1 MTKAIFFYTDGT
13 IVERQ
18 FDSRE
23 DCNFFA
29 NCEGDHLEYWHH
41 IDEDKMGDNIFDVT
55 ILGIKFGTAEDYEE
69 MPEGTQFY
77 NFKPVMKGL
86 PEAPIFFI
94 DLESGKMEAYD
105 ESNIITWASSFKTV
119 YEASKT

>member
-1 MTKAIFFYTDGT
+1 
-13 IVERQ
+13 
-18 FDSRE
+18 
-23 DCNFFA
+23 
-29 NCEGDHLEYWHH
+29 
-41 IDEDKMGDNIFDVT
+41 MGDNIFDVT

-105 ESNIITWASSFKTV
+105 ESNIITWASSFKAV
-119 YEASKT
+119 YEASKA